1 MAHGRR
7 REDAVS
13 AQLLAQLRRE
23 YVRQAIRDG
32 KTIAQIRAEYGV
44 PQRFIEDERKA
55 LAAIDGS
62 VPDSRTHGLGEQ
74 IAQLLAVGATP
85 AQIATQLGCSRAN
98 VHHHRRKMKKVK

>member
-1 MAHGRR
+1 M
-7 REDAVS
+7 S
-13 AQLLAQLRRE
+13 AQLLAQLRCE

-32 KTIAQIRAEYGV
+32 KTFAQIMREYGGV
-44 PQRFIEDERKA
+44 TKRMIEGERKA

-98 VHHHRRKMKKVK
+98 VHHHRRKLKKVS